1 MPTGIAWT
9 GLQVPGLKVS
19 SAQRWVCHLQEGLGL
34 SFAGAAQVG
43 SQEEEGQGCWDPALG
58 SNREHCLAGMEEPG
72 SSLEV
77 GGCGPRTHRCPAPLL
92 SPQPAHRRPHK
103 GTHGCDP
110 ILQER
115 ASAADCTIP
124 DGRRP
129 GWSRNLGGGAES
141 LGTGSA
147 SRPGA
152 QPGRSVQEP

>member
-1 MPTGIAWT
+1 M
-9 GLQVPGLKVS
+9 
-19 SAQRWVCHLQEGLGL
+19 
-34 SFAGAAQVG
+34 G

-58 SNREHCLAGMEEPG
+58 SNGEHRLAGMEEPG

-92 SPQPAHRRPHK
+92 SQQPAHRRPHK

-115 ASAADCTIP
+115 ASVADCTIP

-147 SRPGA
+147 SRPWVSLAGRYRSPRSGSSA
-152 QPGRSVQEP
+152 PAAHQTRAEHGQESRPGSLWAGHVLAWP